1 MDKNLIYNQIPFN
14 IYSTKY
20 NNKRNKINMKKNIFA
35 YYNYANEGKISLI
48 KNIQI
53 NKKEYFPHQLKK
65 NIINM
70 NRTNNKSLTQ
80 KKQSN
85 INNDFFHINN
95 NNNSYFRQEKH
106 YKSLINQKNDRF
118 LSSEN
123 MSSDFPNPAMTVLI
137 NNGVI
142 KNMYLNKNEVI
153 NNNPILNYTYNINNN
168 IHKNI
173 YNYPLS
179 GQKTNNNKNL
189 YTRKTND
196 IIYNLTQPDFENEN
210 NINNLSSGVIKNY
223 KYKNFPTEYDEIKQ
237 GKSIENII
245 INRKNNQSTNNVK
258 NINFNQNFF
267 NHKSKITNK
276 PINQK
281 INNNKKITRHFYSKT
296 NDNIEDISF
305 LPLPVQYMK
314 KISFPTK
321 AKQQLIV
328 TKENKNNDNNQE
340 YNKMKSNKSF
350 NKLIETKPKTKTNKT
365 NKTNDLISSS
375 SSSDELSLL
384 ATEIVNRVQRDKL
397 IKRKIYSDKK
407 SYINSNRFAKILQ
420 KNKIENI
427 NLNQNLNISD
437 NTNTKKKKLNS
448 LIIPININNFKI
460 YGKNNLIKINDYKN
474 KPLNTNN
481 NTNKDIKDI
490 DKNKTSFSG
499 ITLNNYQLTHDN
511 KNKKLENNNKND
523 ITDNN
528 NNKSNNNN
536 NKANI
541 IEIKNEIKNIDVK
554 KNEDNNIIKN
564 ETKEENMKNN
574 ESTEECFSLIEQI
587 MKQTEEE
594 EKNKKDRHI
603 NFNLD
608 NNIYIYY
615 KKKDLITKKVIYK
628 GNEKINT
635 NNNDEKKMDIYF
647 ELLKSKNKYNSII
660 KNYDKNEIK
669 VNKDYELNEDMEE
682 YEMLGDLYNIF
693 FYKDINDLDKKLK
706 KTIDKFMKGKNI

>member
-1 MDKNLIYNQIPFN
+1 
-14 IYSTKY
+14 
-20 NNKRNKINMKKNIFA
+20 
-35 YYNYANEGKISLI
+35 
-48 KNIQI
+48 
-53 NKKEYFPHQLKK
+53 
-65 NIINM
+65 
-70 NRTNNKSLTQ
+70 
-80 KKQSN
+80 
-85 INNDFFHINN
+85 
-95 NNNSYFRQEKH
+95 
-106 YKSLINQKNDRF
+106 
-118 LSSEN
+118 
-123 MSSDFPNPAMTVLI
+123 
-137 NNGVI
+137 
-142 KNMYLNKNEVI
+142 
-153 NNNPILNYTYNINNN
+153 
-168 IHKNI
+168 
-173 YNYPLS
+173 
-179 GQKTNNNKNL
+179 
-189 YTRKTND
+189 
-196 IIYNLTQPDFENEN
+196 
-210 NINNLSSGVIKNY
+210 
-223 KYKNFPTEYDEIKQ
+223 
-237 GKSIENII
+237 
-245 INRKNNQSTNNVK
+245 
-258 NINFNQNFF
+258 
-267 NHKSKITNK
+267 
-276 PINQK
+276 
-281 INNNKKITRHFYSKT
+281 
-296 NDNIEDISF
+296 
-305 LPLPVQYMK
+305 MK

-647 ELLKSKNKYNSII
+647 ELLKSKNKFNSII